1 MINMRRPYIFRLEEN
16 KAIIRSLFEALN
28 EQNLALLD
36 ELVAPDYVDHTIQI
50 KGLEGLKRYIPM
62 LPKAFPDLRET
73 IEDIIAE
80 GDKVWIHFKVT
91 GTHRGVYRE
100 LAPTGKK
107 FTIRAVSIY
116 RIVDSKVV
124 EREAIYDMLDYY
136 KQLGVIEYKGF
147 PDEVK

>member
-1 MINMRRPYIFRLEEN
+1 MSLEEN

-36 ELVAPDYVDHTIQI
+36 KLVAPDYIDHTLQI
-50 KGLEGLKRYIPM
+50 RGLESLKQYIPM
-62 LPKAFPDLRET
+62 LPKGFPDLRET
-73 IEDIIAE
+73 IEDIVAE
-80 GDKVWIHFKVT
+80 GDKVWIRFKVT
-91 GTHRGVYRE
+91 GTHRGVYRG

-116 RIVDSKVV
+116 RVVDSKVV

-136 KQLGVIEYKGF
+136 KQLGVIEYTEEGKALF
-147 PDEVK
+147 SENVS